1 MADQIRVLVVDDI
14 PETRDHLT
22 KLLGFESD
30 IDVVGSAAS
39 GHEALEMAVR
49 LSPDVILMDINMPDM
64 DGIAA
69 TEQLSS
75 IAPAAAVVM
84 MSVQGEADYLRRS
97 MLAGA
102 REFLVKPF
110 SSDELTASIRQ
121 VSARERDKQSRM
133 AAVPVPVGM
142 VAPPTGRVGGSG
154 EPGVVVAVFSP
165 KGGVGRTT
173 VAVNLAV
180 AAATELGKKVVIMDG
195 SFQFGDVG
203 VLLNLNPKSKSIAD
217 LIPEI
222 DAGSLDSLDTF
233 LINHTAGIRVLLAPP
248 SPETAEMIT
257 AAGVKT
263 VLDRLRADHD
273 LVVVDCTSYFNDTTL
288 AILDAADIILT
299 MLSLEITSIKNMR
312 LFLEVAEQLGYENG
326 KVRLV
331 LNRADS
337 ALGIRVADVEHSI
350 GRKVDETIVS
360 DGRSVVYALNRGVPF
375 FLSNREAQVSQDIL
389 RLAKSVVGE
398 QPRPPTTTV
407 ARQPRR
413 SRCSHG
419 DECRDSRPLGARRG
433 VGDVP
438 PEANRERPTG
448 CAGAPSSA
456 PPPPGGELPPS
467 GAPPNVPTTGR
478 LSSQAPVRESFRD
491 VKFRIQS
498 RVIQDLDPKLDLSN
512 QVEVRRQIEEIFG
525 KVIDE
530 EGLALTRAERVR
542 MLEQITDEIIGLG
555 PLEPLLRDETV
566 TEVMVNG
573 PNQVY
578 VERTGKLEVTDVV
591 FQNDDHV
598 MRIIDRIV
606 APLGRRIDESS
617 PMVDA
622 RLPDGSRVN
631 AIIPPLSLVG
641 PCITIRKFSAIPLHR
656 GRPDPVRHR

>member
-39 GHEALEMAVR
+39 GREALEMAAR
-49 LSPDVILMDINMPDM
+49 LVPDVVLMDINMPDM

-69 TEQLSS
+69 TEQLASVV
-75 IAPAAAVVM
+75 PGAAVVM

-133 AAVPVPVGM
+133 AVTSMAVAATNG
-142 VAPPTGRVGGSG
+142 TRSGEQG
-154 EPGVVVAVFSP
+154 EPGSVVAVFSP

-217 LIPEI
+217 LIPELE
-222 DAGSLDSLDTF
+222 AGELESIDTF

-257 AAGVKT
+257 ASGVKK
-263 VLDRLRADHD
+263 VLERLRADHD

-288 AILDAADIILT
+288 AILDAADVILT

-312 LFLEVAEQLGYENG
+312 LFLEVADQLGYPQDKIE
-326 KVRLV
+326 LV

-350 GRKVDETIVS
+350 GRKVDHTVVS

-375 FLSNREAQVSQDIL
+375 FVSNREAQVSQDVL
-389 RLAKSVVGE
+389 RLA
-398 QPRPPTTTV
+398 R
-407 ARQPRR
+407 AL
-413 SRCSHG
+413 
-419 DECRDSRPLGARRG
+419 LGASEA
-433 VGDVP
+433 VP
-438 PEANRERPTG
+438 AEARK
-448 CAGAPSSA
+448 SA
-456 PPPPGGELPPS
+456 
-467 GAPPNVPTTGR
+467 A
-478 LSSQAPVRESFRD
+478 
-491 VKFRIQS
+491 K
-498 RVIQDLDPKLDLSN
+498 K
-512 QVEVRRQIEEIFG
+512 
-525 KVIDE
+525 
-530 EGLALTRAERVR
+530 
-542 MLEQITDEIIGLG
+542 
-555 PLEPLLRDETV
+555 
-566 TEVMVNG
+566 
-573 PNQVY
+573 
-578 VERTGKLEVTDVV
+578 
-591 FQNDDHV
+591 
-598 MRIIDRIV
+598 
-606 APLGRRIDESS
+606 
-617 PMVDA
+617 
-622 RLPDGSRVN
+622 
-631 AIIPPLSLVG
+631 SLFAW
-641 PCITIRKFSAIPLHR
+641 R
-656 GRPDPVRHR
+656 